1 MNPLVPNTY
10 ELIIFYIIP
19 ALVAIGLVILA
30 VRFFTASKNRPGS
43 KASTDDGQNCNDQL

>member
-19 ALVAIGLVILA
+19 PVVAIGLVILA
-30 VRFFTASKNRPGS
+30 VRFFTASKNRPAS